1 MLSEEQIRF
10 ESWARSV
17 IEDNYELGAAILS
30 NPATMRK
37 YLKIFHADLVE
48 QIAELERELAH
59 YRNLFTTA
67 DKHVVKPGDSVWV
80 RGTGG
85 WKQTTV
91 CEAVT
96 NYMYFDNV
104 KVGDSCFKK
113 PD

>member
-1 MLSEEQIRF
+1 MSLTDEQIEAIANQMSFSDDSCGHIDEVEFARAI
-10 ESWARSV
+10 ES
-17 IEDNYELGAAILS
+17 AATAPLLE
-30 NPATMRK
+30 R
-37 YLKIFHADLVE
+37 
-48 QIAELERELAH
+48 IAEIEQELAH

-104 KVGDSCFKK
+104 KVSESFYEK